1 MYFLSKKKGRGGVL
15 VSNCAKQKLYNHSV
29 CVDRGR
35 TENFVGQGKIYP
47 TSRAEYI
54 YEVISEGKSYKFYK
68 NVFWLVM
75 FK

>member
-1 MYFLSKKKGRGGVL
+1 MYFSSKKKGRGGVL

-35 TENFVGQGKIYP
+35 TKNFVGQGKIYQ

-54 YEVISEGKSYKFYK
+54 
-68 NVFWLVM
+68 
-75 FK
+75 